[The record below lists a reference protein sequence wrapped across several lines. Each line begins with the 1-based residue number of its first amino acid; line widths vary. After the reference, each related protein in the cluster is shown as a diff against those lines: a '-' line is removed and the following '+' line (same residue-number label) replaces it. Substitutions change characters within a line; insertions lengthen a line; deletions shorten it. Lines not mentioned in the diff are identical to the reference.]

1 MVLFILE
8 ACQSWKQLSLPGG
21 GRQLRAWE
29 LSQSP
34 PRLSPVLGIVKQ
46 MALVWQTWLKEI
58 LTKTVMVPN
67 DQAVSRPSLN
77 FLINERCRHHHLPYL
92 VVIIIMAII
101 IMLIVIIFV
110 ITALSS
116 LHWYPPA
123 SPLILVDEESTVL
136 QKTIS
141 SQSFQTTS
149 LLCSNQPHWAN
160 IHQSQI
166 LKEIE
171 KEPTQNQ
178 DNCLMGEDWEI

>member
-1 MVLFILE
+1 MALFILE

-92 VVIIIMAII
+92 VVIIIMTII
-101 IMLIVIIFV
+101 IMLIVIIIV
-110 ITALSS
+110 ITALISTCIPTHPCWRGIHSS
-116 LHWYPPA
+116 AKNNFFAKFSNNIVTMFKPA
-123 SPLILVDEESTVL
+123 
-136 QKTIS
+136 
-141 SQSFQTTS
+141 TS
-149 LLCSNQPHWAN
+149 GKNPSKSDFKGKWKRTNTKSAK
-160 IHQSQI
+160 IF
-166 LKEIE
+166 
-171 KEPTQNQ
+171 
-178 DNCLMGEDWEI
+178 DFLMGEDWEI